1 MAIADMFLKIQGVTG
16 EAGDKQHKGE
26 IEVVSWSWG
35 MQASTSAAPG
45 QASGKATMRE
55 LQVVKRVDQS
65 SPTLMKYLRNH
76 KLVQDATLTVRKA
89 GKVGLAVLGS
99 RVLGLVREMVFA
111 HLYGASMAGDAF
123 RLAFRIPNLLRDLFA
138 EGALST
144 AFVTTFT
151 KTLEKDGEQRAWRLA
166 NLVITLQ
173 LVVLG
178 AIVVA

>member
-1 MAIADMFLKIQGVTG
+1 MFLKIQGVTG

-89 GKVGLAVLGS
+89 GKEPPLEYLTIGLERVRVTSLTIESDNTELMERVSLGFQKV
-99 RVLGLVREMVFA
+99 RVTHMPQ
-111 HLYGASMAGDAF
+111 GASGAQGGGANVWEAVAD
-123 RLAFRIPNLLRDLFA
+123 
-138 EGALST
+138 EG
-144 AFVTTFT
+144 F
-151 KTLEKDGEQRAWRLA
+151 
-166 NLVITLQ
+166 
-173 LVVLG
+173 
-178 AIVVA
+178 